1 MLLLTSMNCN
11 INNLLLQ
18 QSVTIVFSFHV
29 YLIYTEELFM
39 EMKEDV
45 LSTIE
50 IDIKKVAKSS
60 LIMTAILSVVGII
73 VYILFYG
80 SIHITFTF
88 LGFFLIC
95 FGYILLIVLHEF
107 FHLLGFWFFG
117 KVPWS
122 SMDYGV
128 NLKMGIAY
136 ATTNI
141 PLPNHAM
148 KKALLLPF
156 WMTGVAPMVM
166 GYIVQSPM
174 LVLLGA
180 WLIAGA
186 AGDFAMYK
194 ELKKIPADVL
204 IKDDPVKP
212 KLYILNKTESAL

>member
-1 MLLLTSMNCN
+1 MENRED
-11 INNLLLQ
+11 
-18 QSVTIVFSFHV
+18 
-29 YLIYTEELFM
+29 YLSI
-39 EMKEDV
+39 
-45 LSTIE
+45 IE
-50 IDIKKVAKSS
+50 IDLKKVAWSS
-60 LIMTAILSVVGII
+60 LIMTVIFSIVGLVIYTFI
-73 VYILFYG
+73 RGDIQ
-80 SIHITFTF
+80 ITFTF
-88 LGFFLIC
+88 WDFLLVCI
-95 FGYILLIVLHEF
+95 GYILLIVLHEC
-107 FHLLGFWFFG
+107 FHLFGFWFFG

-128 NLKMGIAY
+128 NLKMGVAY

-156 WMTGVAPMVM
+156 WMTGVLPMLI
-166 GYIVQSPM
+166 GYTVEMPV

-194 ELKKIPADVL
+194 ELRKFPNDVL

-212 KLYILNKTESAL
+212 KLYVLKKD

>member
-1 MLLLTSMNCN
+1 
-11 INNLLLQ
+11 
-18 QSVTIVFSFHV
+18 
-29 YLIYTEELFM
+29 M
-39 EMKEDV
+39 ENKEDY
-45 LSTIE
+45 LSVIE
-50 IDIKKVAKSS
+50 IDLKKVTWSSFIVTILLSLLGIFFYIWLYGGFEVIFS
-60 LIMTAILSVVGII
+60 LIDLL
-73 VYILFYG
+73 Y
-80 SIHITFTF
+80 
-88 LGFFLIC
+88 FFI
-95 FGYILLIVLHEF
+95 GYVLLIILHEA
-107 FHLLGFWFFG
+107 FHLIGFYLFG

-141 PLPNHAM
+141 PLPNRAM

-156 WMTGVAPMVM
+156 WTTGVLPMLI
-166 GYIVQSPM
+166 GYIIQSPM

-194 ELKKIPADVL
+194 ELKRYPNDVL

-212 KLYILNKTESAL
+212 KLYVLKKD

>member
-1 MLLLTSMNCN
+1 MENKE
-11 INNLLLQ
+11 NLLA
-18 QSVTIVFSFHV
+18 I
-29 YLIYTEELFM
+29 
-39 EMKEDV
+39 
-45 LSTIE
+45 IE
-50 IDIKKVAKSS
+50 IDLKKVAWGS
-60 LIMTAILSVVGII
+60 LIMTGVLSIVGLVLYTFLQGDIL
-73 VYILFYG
+73 
-80 SIHITFTF
+80 ITFTLLDF
-88 LGFFLIC
+88 LLVFL
-95 FGYILLIVLHEF
+95 GYILLIVLHEC
-107 FHLLGFWFFG
+107 FHLIGFYIFG
-117 KVPWS
+117 RVPWS

-156 WMTGVAPMVM
+156 WMTGVLPMFI
-166 GYIVQSPM
+166 GYIIEMPV

-194 ELKKIPADVL
+194 ELRKYPKEVL

-212 KLYILNKTESAL
+212 KLYVLKKD